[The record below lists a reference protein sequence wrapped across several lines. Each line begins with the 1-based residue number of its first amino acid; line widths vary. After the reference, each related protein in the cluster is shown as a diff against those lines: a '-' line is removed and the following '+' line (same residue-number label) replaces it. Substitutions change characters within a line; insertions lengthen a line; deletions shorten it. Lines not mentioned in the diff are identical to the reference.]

1 MLKQKKIGTILYTSF
16 GLVILFIF
24 IMIFG
29 NLIARQLMLNNYT
42 HLSSGILNRQ
52 VLLSKIEKDYY
63 LLANIAAD
71 NDDTSDISAKKKK
84 IDAVSADISD
94 NFSKAYSS
102 LESDIHKNIIDANGE
117 EFEMQA
123 LLNIEAAFNTS
134 YFTKLDAMIK
144 ADSET
149 KAILQGELANI
160 GSNIEKELNTHIAFI
175 DDKAMQVEATLVE
188 NSAGFTTLILSI
200 SAVVAVIVIVL
211 AIISTRTIRAQIK
224 PLSLAA
230 TAIGKGNFNVNL
242 LTNSTNE
249 MGRLSNDI
257 GSVVGVFQSLL
268 DEINR
273 VANEFDSGQLSSK
286 IDVNKF
292 VGEYRNTAE
301 SINTLL
307 SGLVGDVNDILTCI
321 NDFSDGKFDIS
332 LKEYSGEK
340 ASINETMDKISRNLK
355 AINYEINEIVEQATE
370 GNLNVRIDEE
380 KYDGDW
386 KNIMYSLNQ
395 LIIEVKN
402 PVDEVLEVLKA
413 VSNANFSVRVENEY
427 RGQFDDMKV
436 ALNFTVTT
444 ISDYIQDISY
454 VLNQI
459 ANQNLSVKV
468 EKEYIGDFTLIKRD
482 INTVVENFSRLIS
495 EFNDSAAQLAS
506 GVKQISENSSV
517 LAQGASIQTQS
528 VAELNAALIQ
538 IGDKNTANAQMTRE
552 SSSLSKQTQEQGIVG
567 KEKMADMLVSID
579 KIQDSSENILR
590 IINVINDISFQI
602 NLLSLN
608 AAVEAARAG
617 EAGKGFSVVAD
628 EVRLLAGRSKDAV
641 METEEYV
648 IKAIEAIEH
657 GSKTTTETA
666 DAITLILTNLDKIN
680 NTIIEVEQTS
690 SDQEQHLAEV
700 KNELAQIV
708 QIVQQNMAT
717 SEENASASEELA
729 SQADTLKSMLSDFT
743 YQSTAE

>member
-1 MLKQKKIGTILYTSF
+1 MLKRRKIGTILYTSF

-24 IMIFG
+24 ILIFG
-29 NLIARQLMLNNYT
+29 NLIARQLMLSNYT

-52 VLLSKIEKDYY
+52 VILSKIEKDYY

-71 NDDTSDISAKKKK
+71 NSETLDISAKKKR
-84 IDAVSADISD
+84 IDSVSADISD

-102 LESDIHKNIIDANGE
+102 LENDIHKNLVDENGE
-117 EFEMQA
+117 EFERQA
-123 LLNIEAAFNTS
+123 LLNIEAAFEAS
-134 YFTKLDAMIK
+134 YFTKIDSLMNVDSDNK
-144 ADSET
+144 AVLQSE
-149 KAILQGELANI
+149 LVRI
-160 GSNIEKELNTHIAFI
+160 GADIEKELNAHIAFI
-175 DDKAMQVEATLVE
+175 DDKAAKVELTLIE
-188 NSAGFTTLILSI
+188 NSAGFTTLILSV
-200 SAVVAVIVIVL
+200 SAVVALFVIGL
-211 AIISTRTIRAQIK
+211 AVISTRTIRAQIK

-230 TAIGKGNFNVNL
+230 NAVVKGDFNANL

-257 GSVVGVFQSLL
+257 GAVVGVFQSLL

-273 VANEFDSGQLSSK
+273 VADDFDSGHLSSK
-286 IDVNKF
+286 IDTSKF
-292 VGEYRNTAE
+292 VGEYKNTAE
-301 SINTLL
+301 SINNLL
-307 SGLVGDVNDILTCI
+307 AGLVGDVKDILTCI
-321 NDFSDGKFDIS
+321 NNFSNGEFDIS

-340 ASINETMDKISRNLK
+340 TSINETMDKISLNLK
-355 AINYEINEIVEQATE
+355 AVNYEINEIVEQATE
-370 GNLNVRIDEE
+370 GNLNARINEE
-380 KYDGDW
+380 KYNGDW
-386 KNIMYSLNQ
+386 KKIMYSLNQ
-395 LIIEVKN
+395 LVVEVKN

-413 VSNANFSVRVENEY
+413 VSDANFNVRVENEY
-427 RGQFDDMKV
+427 RGQFNDMKV

-444 ISDYIQDISY
+444 ISGYIQDISD

-468 EKEYIGDFTLIKRD
+468 EKEYLGDFMVIKRD

-495 EFNDSAAQLAS
+495 EFNDSATQLAM
-506 GVKQISENSSV
+506 GVKQISENSNV
-517 LAQGASIQTQS
+517 LAQGASVQTQS
-528 VAELNAALIQ
+528 VAELNSSLIQ
-538 IGDKNTANAQMTRE
+538 IGDKNTVNAQVTRE
-552 SSSLSKQTQEQGIVG
+552 SSKLSKQTQAQGIVG
-567 KEKMADMLVSID
+567 KEKMEDMLVSID

-628 EVRLLAGRSKDAV
+628 EVRSLAGRSKDAV

-648 IKAIEAIEH
+648 IQAIEAIKH
-657 GSKTTTETA
+657 GSKTTSETA
-666 DAITLILTNLDKIN
+666 DAINLILTNLDQIN
-680 NTIIEVEQTS
+680 NTIVEVEQTS
-690 SDQEQHLAEV
+690 LEQEQHLSEV
-700 KNELAQIV
+700 KDELTQIV

-729 SQADTLKSMLSDFT
+729 SQADILKSMLSDFT
-743 YQSTAE
+743 YQNTIK